1 MALRCASATS
11 IPGSSEPSRC
21 MCSSA
26 FGKPAINEEIAMSGI
41 CWSSISANSKPI
53 DRASSHPPLHPPAQA
68 SPGPYEGN
76 SARPCPQKWP
86 SIPCRAY
93 WAHSLL
99 QNSRSTRYTERS
111 TPKGGVHAAPCLGP
125 IGQFGLRC
133 DARARDCVVL
143 GAGET
148 AESPSRGRHH
158 GAQCRLPHADLGG
171 DPRLLER

>member
-1 MALRCASATS
+1 
-11 IPGSSEPSRC
+11 

-26 FGKPAINEEIAMSGI
+26 FGKPAINEEMAMSGM
-41 CWSSISANSKPI
+41 CGAGISAISKPI

-111 TPKGGVHAAPCLGP
+111 TPKGGVHAAPSLGP
-125 IGQFGLRC
+125 MGQFGSSC
-133 DARARDCVVL
+133 DVRARECVVL
-143 GAGET
+143 GGGENG
-148 AESPSRGRHH
+148 ESASGGRKH
-158 GAQCRLPHADLGG
+158 GAEYRLPHAVLGG
-171 DPRLLER
+171 